1 MLRYL
6 INDTIK
12 SHKKKKKAIAKI
24 FVMFLV
30 IFQASATKNFDETIE
45 AHVRLA
51 IKKERT
57 DQVCAGFV

>member
-12 SHKKKKKAIAKI
+12 SQKKKKNVIAKI

-57 DQVCAGFV
+57 DQVCAGFL

>member
-1 MLRYL
+1 MLHFNSL
-6 INDTIK
+6 
-12 SHKKKKKAIAKI
+12 KKKKKNVIAKI

-30 IFQASATKNFDETIE
+30 IFQASATKKFDETIE